1 MRKQI
6 LIVLLAVMLAAL
18 FVACKNDPQV
28 VEYTITFDK
37 NNEAAVGKMDPQKAV
52 EKTDVTL
59 PENKF
64 ILANYGFGGW
74 NTKKDGTGTAYADK
88 GKIEKI
94 SADITLY
101 AQWKGDVYKV
111 TLTTNGGT
119 IAEGKDVTSY
129 TYGVGATLPVAA
141 DITKDNYGFGGWF
154 DNEQCTG
161 DAVTAIPATATGAK
175 TFYAKWT
182 ADTYAVTLTTNG
194 GTIAE
199 GKNVTSYTYGV
210 GATLPVAADITKDNY
225 TFGGWFDNEQ
235 CTGEAVTAIPDTA
248 TGAKTFYA
256 KWTADTYK
264 VTLTTNGGTIAEGKN
279 VTSYTYGVGATLPV
293 AADITK
299 TCYVFK
305 GWFDNEKCTG
315 EAVTAISKTDT
326 GDKTFYAKWVDELA
340 GTAWVDDKY
349 GIIVISDESSHVYL
363 SMLGLGTEKNDY
375 SLCVQDNTKYVV
387 TDGEQIKYEFSGNNL
402 ILYLQMAEPPA
413 PATAVTFVPGGDT
426 CTITFDN
433 NETGEEHATET
444 QIVLK
449 GTDMPLLYD
458 AFTKEGNLLWWTT
471 GKEGKGTAYLN
482 GASINCTADTI
493 LYANW
498 VEAPFSSNWVGKD
511 ATKDIH
517 IYFTNE
523 EGISKVKLTF
533 MIEGNPFDTDFAP
546 YEFIIHDGKPCI
558 SITAYS
564 TTFICAFSFE
574 GSTLSVDLSPFN
586 AIPGL
591 PENFFSTS
599 ELFTKQLN

>member
-6 LIVLLAVMLAAL
+6 LIVLLAIMLAAL
-18 FVACKNDPQV
+18 FMACKNDPQV

-37 NNEAAVGKMDPQKAV
+37 NNEAAVGTMDPQKAV

-64 ILANYGFGGW
+64 TLANYGFGGW

-119 IAEGKDVTSY
+119 IAEGKNVTSY

-326 GDKTFYAKWVDELA
+326 GDKTFYAKWVDEFA
-340 GTAWVDDKY
+340 GTAWVDKKY
-349 GIIVISDESSHVYL
+349 GLIIICDESSHVYL
-363 SMLGLGTEKNDY
+363 SMAEDGTEKLGYVLTVDKDNKTWIEAEEIG
-375 SLCVQDNTKYVV
+375 SLQ
-387 TDGEQIKYEFSGNNL
+387 YEFDEKGNL
-402 ILYLQMAEPPA
+402 IMYLPLDVDPV
-413 PATAVTFVPGGDT
+413 PVTFEPGGET

-433 NETGEEHATET
+433 NETGKKHATET

-449 GTDMPLLYD
+449 GKDMPLLYN
-458 AFTKEGNLLWWTT
+458 AFKKDGNLLWWTT
-471 GKEGKGTAYLN
+471 EPKGKGTAYLN
-482 GASINCTADTI
+482 GAFINCTADTI

-498 VEAPFSSNWVGKD
+498 VGDPFLSNWDGED
-511 ATKDIH
+511 ATKDIQ
-517 IYFTNE
+517 IYFDE
-523 EGISKVKLTF
+523 DEGISKVKLTF
-533 MIEGNPFDTDFAP
+533 KIEDITFDTGFAP
-546 YEFIIHDGKPCI
+546 YEFIIHNGKPCI
-558 SITAYS
+558 SITAYD
-564 TTFICAFSFE
+564 TTFICAFSFAE
-574 GSTLSVDLSPFN
+574 SKLSVDLSPFN
-586 AIPGL
+586 VIPGL
-591 PENFFSTS
+591 PDNFFSS
-599 ELFTKQLN
+599 AELFTKQLK